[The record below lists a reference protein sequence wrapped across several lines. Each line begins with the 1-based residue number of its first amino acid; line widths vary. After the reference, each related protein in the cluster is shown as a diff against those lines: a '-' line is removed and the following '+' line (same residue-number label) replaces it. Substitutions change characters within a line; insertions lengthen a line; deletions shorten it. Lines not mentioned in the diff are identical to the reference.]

1 MASNQPAHAQDQD
14 RASQEVYTQR
24 ANTPETLAWY
34 QDLALGMYLYWT
46 VDAVFGMVNA
56 HSVVGASQAYLDRY
70 FRQLPLWFNPQRFDA
85 GWYARLAAT
94 CGFDYVTVTAKN
106 HNGFCMWDTATTDF
120 KVTNTAYGR
129 DILHQY
135 TQALRARDI
144 PVGFYF
150 SPDDAWFQW
159 RRGREVT
166 RSRDYCN
173 PEFNPELLA
182 YDQRQLEEL
191 ITVYDPDILC
201 VDGYQ
206 AATASLVEFAWDL
219 KPELMVT
226 RGGITTPE
234 QEARQDVQ
242 GPFESHYTIGRQW
255 QYRAGNDRNK
265 TGRELIELLVDCR
278 SRGGTLLLAIGGPDA
293 DGVLPRDKDD
303 RVRELGLWMFVNG
316 EAMQATRPW
325 LHSRQGDLAFT
336 QSRDG
341 TAAAVGHLAHG
352 RCRRIAPA
360 GRRPRGRAGCLG
372 PDPRIPAR
380 LRSAA
385 TLVCHIHGGGRDLLP
400 HPAPVQRLALAQP
413 GHSQVRRRGR
423 RLTLPRPIRFSS
435 SNSPSRDKSP

>member
-1 MASNQPAHAQDQD
+1 MAPNQPAHAQDQD
-14 RASQEVYTQR
+14 RASQEVYTHR

-34 QDLALGMYLYWT
+34 QDMALGMYLYWT

-56 HSVVGASQAYLDRY
+56 HSVVGASPAYLDRY
-70 FRQLPLWFNPQRFDA
+70 FRQLPRLFNPQRFDA
-85 GWYARLAAT
+85 AWYARLAAT

-129 DILHQY
+129 DILHEY
-135 TQALRARDI
+135 TRALRARDI
-144 PVGFYF
+144 PIGIYF

-201 VDGYQ
+201 IDGYR
-206 AATASLVEFAWDL
+206 AATASLVDFAWDL

-234 QEARQDVQ
+234 QEARQDVR
-242 GPFESHYTIGRQW
+242 GPFEAHYTIGRQW

-316 EAMQATRPW
+316 EAMQATRPR
-325 LHSRQGDLAFT
+325 LHARQGDLAFT
-336 QSRDG
+336 QSQDG
-341 TAAAVGHLAHG
+341 TVVYAIDLGPPLPWGTWRTVAVDGLHLRADARVDVLG
-352 RCRRIAPA
+352 SSGLTLEYRPDFDPRPRWFATPA
-360 GRRPRGRAGCLG
+360 GVAVTYCR
-372 PDPRIPAR
+372 
-380 LRSAA
+380 
-385 TLVCHIHGGGRDLLP
+385 T
-400 HPAPVQRLALAQP
+400 QRLYNDLSWP
-413 GHSQVRRRGR
+413 NPV
-423 RLTLPRPIRFSS
+423 TLKFDGVVAS
-435 SNSPSRDKSP
+435 